1 MSGRQRATLLGLA
14 AAVVA
19 VAVIVAAI
27 GSGDSDGGG
36 TTAATTATTP
46 AGRTTTPAGR
56 TTTATAPAQPP
67 VARAAI
73 EVKGGEAVGGV
84 REISARKGERVSIT
98 VSSPDYSGEIHLH
111 GYDLA
116 REVAPGK
123 PARFELTATQE
134 GVFEMEVEATS
145 TEIAGL
151 TVNP

>member
-46 AGRTTTPAGR
+46 AGRTTT
-56 TTTATAPAQPP
+56 ATAPAQPP
-67 VARAAI
+67 VARASI
-73 EVKGGEAVGGV
+73 EVRGGEAVGGV

-123 PARFELTATQE
+123 PARFELTATRE